1 MGTMFRGMM
10 FLGRL
15 NAFLT
20 ASRADSTT
28 GIGLESGRCLHGM
41 PLPICRRHVRNLQ
54 WFDMRRD
61 ESLLTEFLP
70 QLPFNSPRSLVG
82 LLQGGVAV
90 HAEMDING
98 PVVSDAARAQT
109 VGQRS
114 ALRFV
119 DDIDDELLF
128 VLWQGF
134 LKQFLYARHKEFKRR
149 ISGKPCDAD
158 CISGVRTLASK
169 LASTARRI
177 KVPSSFRL
185 KYSKSMATER
195 ICAKGLAIFKPFA
208 CGQEP

>member
-1 MGTMFRGMM
+1 
-10 FLGRL
+10 
-15 NAFLT
+15 
-20 ASRADSTT
+20 
-28 GIGLESGRCLHGM
+28 M

-98 PVVSDAARAQT
+98 PVVSDAARTQT

-128 VLWQGF
+128 VFWQGF
-134 LKQFLYARHKEFKRR
+134 LKQFLYARHKEFKRHP
-149 ISGKPCDAD
+149 SDEEAD
-158 CISGVRTLASK
+158 DDGRYGVEAPPIPTAVPMLESASLRWCQALATTT
-169 LASTARRI
+169 AESTRRPTRA
-177 KVPSSFRL
+177 VH
-185 KYSKSMATER
+185 
-195 ICAKGLAIFKPFA
+195 
-208 CGQEP
+208 